1 MTSCMIGQFFLV
13 VLAESQFD
21 FSFFYQLI
29 EEACSQEEMVLC
41 CLIVQVQQMTIFI
54 PHCKCTG
61 RRRGNDFHSF
71 FRSSSDGFQI
81 EFSLTGSL
89 LRHTIGNKSY
99 STTFLLIKQLH
110 SISYSIHHLDKILTQ
125 LREVVVDIAS
135 MEITYLLSKFLLR

>member
-1 MTSCMIGQFFLV
+1 M
-13 VLAESQFD
+13 
-21 FSFFYQLI
+21 
-29 EEACSQEEMVLC
+29 
-41 CLIVQVQQMTIFI
+41 
-54 PHCKCTG
+54 P
-61 RRRGNDFHSF
+61 F

-135 MEITYLLSKFLLR
+135 MEITYLLSKLLLR